1 MRAAFVSVVLACAAI
16 PAMGQQQSSMPSMSG
31 SERASLDKPVVV
43 ACPVNLHLRTAPAP
57 NILETSKGGG
67 HARRTQQ
74 IEIALLNY
82 GTKDVTSFDAHVMGF
97 SERGELQLLTGQYS
111 GGKPSAS
118 ASIHVD
124 ETVVAGGGRSL
135 TRTVQNIIG
144 VKWLQLDTITFR
156 DGSTWERSSGTACRV
171 QPDPFLLVAQ
181 H

>member
-16 PAMGQQQSSMPSMSG
+16 PAMGQQQSSMPSMST
-31 SERASLDKPVVV
+31 SERASLEKPVAVG
-43 ACPVNLHLRTAPAP
+43 CPVNLHLRTSPAP
-57 NILETSKGGG
+57 NILETSKGR
-67 HARRTQQ
+67 HVRRTQQ
-74 IEIALLNY
+74 IEIALSNY
-82 GTKDVTSFDAHVMGF
+82 GTKDVTAFDAHVMGF
-97 SERGELQLLTGQYS
+97 SERGELQLLTTQYRD
-111 GGKPSAS
+111 GEPSAS

-124 ETVVAGGGRSL
+124 ETVIAGGSRSL

>member
-1 MRAAFVSVVLACAAI
+1 MRTAFVFVVLACAAI
-16 PAMGQQQSSMPSMSG
+16 PAVSRGQSARPSMSG
-31 SERASLDKPVVV
+31 SERASLDNPVV
-43 ACPVNLHLRTAPAP
+43 ACPVNLHLRTSPAP
-57 NILETSKGGG
+57 NILETSKARPG
-67 HARRTQQ
+67 RRTQQ

-97 SERGELQLLTGQYS
+97 SERGELQLLTAQYRD
-111 GGKPSAS
+111 GEPSAS

-124 ETVVAGGGRSL
+124 EIVIAGGSRSL
-135 TRTVQNIIG
+135 TRTVQNIVG

>member
-1 MRAAFVSVVLACAAI
+1 
-16 PAMGQQQSSMPSMSG
+16 MSG

-135 TRTVQNIIG
+135 TRTVQNIVG